1 MSYLIT
7 SNNMISFELVYK
19 PCKSSYLKVNFYG
32 AMFRE
37 ENEAGV
43 GKKIQQINFEIEV
56 HHYVRARLV

>member
-1 MSYLIT
+1 
-7 SNNMISFELVYK
+7 MISFELDYK

-43 GKKIQQINFEIEV
+43 GKKMQWINFEIEV
-56 HHYVRARLV
+56 HHYVRAWLV